1 MGQGA
6 RPAGGRLIE
15 AENRRGHW
23 YDSSVRRPAASL
35 PSEPARD
42 RARVDPP
49 ARPVTHSAATSQLII
64 DIATSAAGERDL
76 DQILHEALDRLQTV
90 SPLTGGSIALVDRDE
105 LVIRAAVG
113 PFADEALGQRLH
125 RGPSRSWN
133 VIETLEPC
141 LIGDLHATGNM
152 VRGARAREGIRSWLA
167 VPIVRRGRAIG
178 LVEIDSTL
186 ADVFGQADIEL
197 LETIVRVLSGP
208 IELAD
213 AAAAAD
219 RARALRDA
227 FIGVISHELRTPIT
241 TIYGL
246 SKMLRQRHD
255 SLTEDVRSRAIEDV
269 EAEADRL
276 HRLVEDL
283 LVLSR
288 AEAGRVEIADEPLNL
303 RRLLGRVVDVEAA
316 RLPDRRFELEID
328 GELPLVAGE
337 ETYVEQVVRNLL
349 TNAAKYSAPPAP
361 IQIRAERDGDE
372 LTVRVLDEGIGLA
385 DTDSARA
392 FDLFYR
398 SPNATRVAQGAGIGL
413 FVCRQLIEAMGGHI
427 WARPRDGPGTEVGFA
442 LPASPLVDDGDLGD
456 GQLA

>member
-1 MGQGA
+1 V
-6 RPAGGRLIE
+6 R
-15 AENRRGHW
+15 W
-23 YDSSVRRPAASL
+23 YDPTVTRSGPPIPA
-35 PSEPARD
+35 EPTRHEAGRD
-42 RARVDPP
+42 SPV
-49 ARPVTHSAATSQLII
+49 RPVTHSAATSQLII

-76 DQILHEALDRLQTV
+76 DQILHETLDRLQTV
-90 SPLTGGSIALVDRDE
+90 SPLTGGSIALIDGDE

-133 VIETLEPC
+133 VVETLDPA
-141 LIGDLHATGNM
+141 LIGDLHASGNII
-152 VRGARAREGIRSWLA
+152 RGARAREGIRSWLA
-167 VPIVRRGRAIG
+167 APIVRRGRAIG
-178 LVEIDSTL
+178 LVEIDSTEP
-186 ADVFGQADIEL
+186 DVFSARDLDL
-197 LETIVRVLSGP
+197 LQTIVRVLSGP

-213 AAAAAD
+213 AAVAAS
-219 RARALRDA
+219 RAQALRDA

-246 SKMLRQRHD
+246 SKMLRQRRD
-255 SLTEDVRSRAIEDV
+255 SLSEEVRARAIEDV

-303 RRLLGRVVDVEAA
+303 GRLVGRVVDIEAA
-316 RLPDRRFELEID
+316 RLPERRFELEMQGD
-328 GELPLVAGE
+328 LPLVGGE

-349 TNAAKYSAPPAP
+349 TNAAKYSASPAP
-361 IQIRAERDGDE
+361 IVIRAEFVGE
-372 LTVRVLDEGIGLA
+372 EVVVRVLDEGIGLPE
-385 DTDSARA
+385 TDSARA

-413 FVCRQLIEAMGGHI
+413 FVCRQLVEAMGGRI
-427 WARPRDGPGTEVGFA
+427 WARPREGGGTEVGFG
-442 LPASPLVDDGDLGD
+442 LPASPVVDDGDAPE